1 MMTEYQLQPNARRC
15 AATGLALSAGE
26 RYYSVLTE
34 EQGRLVRRDYAA
46 AAWAGPPDDAF
57 SFWAGRI
64 PPEGKKR
71 RLVLDEDTL
80 RECFERLDG
89 ATEPGKV
96 RLRYVLALLIL
107 RQRRLVLEDTE
118 RDGGRETLLLRDAR
132 TGRRFRVENP
142 DLTES
147 ELLDVQDDVLRA
159 LGWDG

>member
-15 AATGLALSAGE
+15 AATGLALAAGE

-46 AAWAGPPDDAF
+46 TAWAGPPDDAF
-57 SFWAGRI
+57 SFWAGCI